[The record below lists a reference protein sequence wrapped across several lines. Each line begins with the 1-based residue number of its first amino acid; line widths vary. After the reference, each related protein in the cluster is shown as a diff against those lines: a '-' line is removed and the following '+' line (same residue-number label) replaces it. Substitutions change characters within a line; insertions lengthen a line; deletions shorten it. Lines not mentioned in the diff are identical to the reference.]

1 MARDKRNTAIFTAY
15 DEWDAENIPIPEKSL
30 LRAVLQNA
38 ISDMNREGEFSR
50 RARDFFLNKEEDYI
64 FSFQAI
70 CSYLDINPE
79 RVLVVVGLTEDQKLK
94 PGDKPYHPNNANP
107 IQPDQA
113 NKTASSAPE

>member
-79 RVLVVVGLTEDQKLK
+79 RVLVVVGLKGEQELQGNGRTY
-94 PGDKPYHPNNANP
+94 PT
-107 IQPDQA
+107 
-113 NKTASSAPE
+113 NKTATVQPERNDKAASPAAE

>member
-1 MARDKRNTAIFTAY
+1 MLNPYVPYPVRIDDIEIATED
-15 DEWDAENIPIPEKSL
+15 KSL
-30 LRAVLQNA
+30 KTFTFV
-38 ISDMNREGEFSR
+38 
-50 RARDFFLNKEEDYI
+50 FLNKEDDYI

-107 IQPDQA
+107 TQPDQA

>member
-15 DEWDAENIPIPEKSL
+15 DDWDAENIPIPEKSL

-50 RARDFFLNKEEDYI
+50 RARDFFLNKEDDYI

-79 RVLVVVGLTEDQKLK
+79 RVLVVVGLNKEHKLK
-94 PGDKPYHPNNANP
+94 PSDRSYHSNKANP
-107 IQPDQA
+107 VQSDQT
-113 NKTASSAPE
+113 NKTVSSAPE